1 MIIAV
6 INNKGGIGKTTCS
19 TILSEL
25 AANRGDVSVLAV
37 DVCGQQNMIDN
48 LTYHTTNYY
57 GTKIYEIKYG
67 IGFVINNETVFEK
80 IAVLPS
86 ADKTPA
92 ENKMKGYNYV
102 VVDTPPNTQSSVIR
116 KIIDFSDVIVV
127 PFMLQKHAIYGL
139 DEVFSI
145 VPDDKD
151 GFLICIAPRQLGQYE
166 KNLLSLVE
174 NNFGNTLIRWP
185 LLARIEKNI
194 GLHRAFDYGLRK
206 EERDIFQD
214 TFLQIEKVKG

>member
-25 AANRGDVSVLAV
+25 AANRGDVSVLSV

-48 LTYHTTNYY
+48 LT
-57 GTKIYEIKYG
+57 
-67 IGFVINNETVFEK
+67 INNETVFEK
-80 IAVLPS
+80 ITVLPS

-102 VVDTPPNTQSSVIR
+102 IVDTPPNTQSSVIR

-166 KNLLSLVE
+166 KNLLALVE

>member
-48 LTYHTTNYY
+48 LT
-57 GTKIYEIKYG
+57 
-67 IGFVINNETVFEK
+67 INNETVFEK

-194 GLHRAFDYGLRK
+194 GLHRAFDYGLKRK
-206 EERDIFQD
+206 GIF
-214 TFLQIEKVKG
+214 FRIHSSKLKR

>member
-48 LTYHTTNYY
+48 LT
-57 GTKIYEIKYG
+57 
-67 IGFVINNETVFEK
+67 INNETVFEK

>member
-25 AANRGDVSVLAV
+25 ASNRGDVSVLAV

-48 LTYHTTNYY
+48 LT
-57 GTKIYEIKYG
+57 
-67 IGFVINNETVFEK
+67 INNEPVFEK
-80 IAVLPS
+80 ITVLSS

-92 ENKMKGYNYV
+92 ENRMKGYDYV

-145 VPDDKD
+145 VPDDKE
-151 GFLICIAPRQLGQYE
+151 GFLICIAQRQLGQYE

-174 NNFGNTLIRWP
+174 NNFGNTLIHWP

-194 GLHRAFDYGLRK
+194 GLHRVFDYGLRK

-214 TFLQIEKVKG
+214 TFLQIEKIKG